1 MGLYASEF
9 EAARSSCKS
18 HYFRPMNRSKSIVL
32 GWRKS
37 FWRVAKKKSTKSNKL
52 VQFYYMHTKYFL
64 STEYKGKLSESISK
78 SIYGPSHTNPS
89 HVNTD
94 SISQSPQMNA
104 LTSSILIFYNEPKNV
119 QLAKLLSN
127 TLHFIT
133 NSVLSP
139 LTNTFSKTFVFMWG
153 ETPLKAT
160 WPYYSVSVWLST
172 VHTKPSGNTFSFPR
186 SSRTCAFLS
195 CPWTPA
201 SFQNLH
207 LYPSTWKRY
216 LGFN

>member
-1 MGLYASEF
+1 MYKKSWCT
-9 EAARSSCKS
+9 CKVV
-18 HYFRPMNRSKSIVL
+18 VL
-32 GWRKS
+32 LINLLF
-37 FWRVAKKKSTKSNKL
+37 FWRSRYRPRCWILKSL
-52 VQFYYMHTKYFL
+52 
-64 STEYKGKLSESISK
+64 
-78 SIYGPSHTNPS
+78 
-89 HVNTD
+89 
-94 SISQSPQMNA
+94 ISQSPQMNA

-119 QLAKLLSN
+119 QLSTLLFN

-160 WPYYSVSVWLST
+160 WPYYSVSVPLST

-186 SSRTCAFLS
+186 SSRPCALLS

-201 SFQNLH
+201 SFQDLH